1 MIRKGIILAGGRG
14 TRLYPTTSTVSKQL
28 MAIYN
33 KPMIYYPLGAL
44 MLAGIDDFLV
54 ITTLQDHD
62 QYEALLGDGSQ
73 WGLRISYAV
82 QREPRGLAE
91 AFLIGEDY
99 IAGAPVAL
107 ILGDNVFYAEGLGN
121 MLKRSIGLTKGAK
134 VFAYYVQDPQ
144 RYGVVEFGDDG
155 KALLLEEKP
164 ERPRSSYA
172 VTGLYLY
179 DGSVSNMAKRLSP
192 SVRGE
197 FEITALNQLYLD
209 RGELDVEILGRG
221 VAWLDTGTHDSL
233 LEASNFVATI
243 ERRQGLMICCPEE
256 IAYRRGLITREQVEE
271 LAQPLLGSEYGL
283 YLLKLIREDRRY
295 ISTRRW

>member
-33 KPMIYYPLGAL
+33 KPMIYYPLGTL

-54 ITTLQDHD
+54 ITTPQDHD
-62 QYEALLGDGSQ
+62 QYEALLGDGDQ
-73 WGLRISYAV
+73 WGLKISYAV

-121 MLKRSIGLTKGAK
+121 MLKRSIGLAKGAK

-144 RYGVVEFGDDG
+144 RYGVVEFGEDG
-155 KALLLEEKP
+155 KALRLQEKP
-164 ERPRSSYA
+164 ERPSSSYA
-172 VTGLYLY
+172 LTGLYLY
-179 DGSVSNMAKRLSP
+179 DGNVSNMAKRLSP
-192 SVRGE
+192 STRGE
-197 FEITALNQLYLD
+197 LEITALNQQYLD

-271 LAQPLLGSEYGL
+271 LAQPLLGSEYGR
-283 YLLKLIREDRRY
+283 YLVKLIREDKRY
-295 ISTRRW
+295 ISTRSW